1 MAMVS
6 ALKKIGHVAIDMLF
20 PPRCV
25 GCGGFG
31 TFLCQRCEED
41 LPPTVSPRCPVCW
54 QPYKG
59 TDLCPRC
66 RRERPAF
73 AGLRSPYI
81 FRETARELVHGLKY
95 NHQSVLALPIA
106 SLLSRYL
113 VKLSVPADV
122 LIPVPLYP
130 RRERV
135 RGYNQS
141 ALLARELG
149 RITGLPVEE
158 KALTRERNTPSQA
171 ESAGAEARKLNV
183 KGAFRYRGEGL
194 QGQTVLLVDDVAT
207 TGATIDAC
215 ARVLRDSGAAS
226 VWAVT
231 FARED

>member
-1 MAMVS
+1 M
-6 ALKKIGHVAIDMLF
+6 
-20 PPRCV
+20 
-25 GCGGFG
+25 
-31 TFLCQRCEED
+31 
-41 LPPTVSPRCPVCW
+41 
-54 QPYKG
+54 
-59 TDLCPRC
+59 
-66 RRERPAF
+66 
-73 AGLRSPYI
+73 
-81 FRETARELVHGLKY
+81 
-95 NHQSVLALPIA
+95 
-106 SLLSRYL
+106 
-113 VKLSVPADV
+113 
-122 LIPVPLYP
+122 
-130 RRERV
+130 

-158 KALTRERNTPSQA
+158 KTLTRERNTPSQA